1 MMTHSTQKVSPGS
14 MWLATDGRQFR
25 VQSVIELEGHT
36 WVHYTNTQTG
46 AEFSCWVDSF
56 LQRYRED
63 TSYGT

>member
-1 MMTHSTQKVSPGS
+1 MMPNLDQKVLPGS
-14 MWLATDGRQFR
+14 NWLSVDGRQFR
-25 VQSVIELEGHT
+25 VQSLIELDGNI
-36 WVHYTNTQTG
+36 WVYYTNAQTG